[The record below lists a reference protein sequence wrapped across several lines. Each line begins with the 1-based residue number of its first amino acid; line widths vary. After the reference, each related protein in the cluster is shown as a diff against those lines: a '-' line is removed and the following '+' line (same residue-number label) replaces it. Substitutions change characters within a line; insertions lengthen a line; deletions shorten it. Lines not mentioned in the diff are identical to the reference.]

1 MLKEHVWPTPW
12 PASPDI
18 PQQENAQ
25 TNSKTEPS
33 EVPREIPPDGIG
45 PALQLHEVESGVR
58 VNVGR
63 ASSCRLSAR
72 RSQHCGHL
80 DERRSARPRLT

>member
-25 TNSKTEPS
+25 TNYNRELASRGGALMRRLEKTEPS
-33 EVPREIPPDGIG
+33 EVPREIPPAGIG
-45 PALQLHEVESGVR
+45 PALQLHEVDPAA
-58 VNVGR
+58 R
-63 ASSCRLSAR
+63 AFLSSSLSN
-72 RSQHCGHL
+72 L
-80 DERRSARPRLT
+80 DCISCM